1 MVLEGILAYLF
12 YDSLLATIVLI
23 PVGIYYLRDRI
34 EDCCKKKEMQFRGQ
48 FQTSLQILSSLLKAG
63 YSVENAIRETG
74 NELKPLY
81 SRNSRIRTEY
91 KRMERK
97 LDMNLPVEQILKEF
111 AHRVQQ
117 EDVDNFVT
125 VFAAAKRMG
134 GDSIAILRETVRMI
148 AGKIETERE
157 IQTLLA
163 AKKLEF
169 QIMCV
174 LPLGMVFYMRLAFP
188 EFLSVLYG
196 NPIGGFLM
204 SACLCVYVFAY
215 LKGKQLI
222 RIEV

>member
-1 MVLEGILAYLF
+1 MLEGILAYLF

>member
-1 MVLEGILAYLF
+1 MLEGILAYLF

-196 NPIGGFLM
+196 NPVGGFLM

>member
-1 MVLEGILAYLF
+1 MLEGILAYLF

-97 LDMNLPVEQILKEF
+97 LDMNLSVEQILKEF

>member
-1 MVLEGILAYLF
+1 MLEGILAYLF

-81 SRNSRIRTEY
+81 PRNSRIRTEY

-125 VFAAAKRMG
+125 VFAAAKRTG
-134 GDSIAILRETVRMI
+134 GDSIAILRETVGMI